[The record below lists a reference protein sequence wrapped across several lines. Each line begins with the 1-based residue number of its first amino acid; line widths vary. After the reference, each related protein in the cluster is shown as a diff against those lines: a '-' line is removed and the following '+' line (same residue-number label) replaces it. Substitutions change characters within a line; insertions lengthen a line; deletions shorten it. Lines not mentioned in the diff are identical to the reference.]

1 MNLVRALSVAAL
13 SLSLGLGLALP
24 GAALA
29 RGKSEEIKNVTID
42 LNTKASANQ
51 IKKGV
56 KMAVLNRKWEISNEK
71 GNHFEASYTKKE
83 RRGDMTARIHV
94 SYTPK
99 QVKITYAGSENMN
112 ADGTSIHPWYN
123 KWVTN
128 LEKDIPIYIEREV
141 VASE

>member
-1 MNLVRALSVAAL
+1 MSLVRALSVAAL
-13 SLSLGLGLALP
+13 SLGLALP
-24 GAALA
+24 AAVSA
-29 RGKSEEIKNVTID
+29 RGNEAIKNVTID
-42 LNTKASANQ
+42 LSTKASASQ

-71 GNHFEASYTKKE
+71 GNEFDASYTKKE
-83 RRGDMTARIHV
+83 RRGDMTAKIHV
-94 SYTPK
+94 SYGPK
-99 QVKITYAGSENMN
+99 QVRITYAGSENMG
-112 ADGTSIHPWYN
+112 ADGSTIHPWYN

>member
-1 MNLVRALSVAAL
+1 MSLARALPIAAL
-13 SLSLGLGLALP
+13 CLGLAVP
-24 GAALA
+24 GVALA

-42 LNTKASANQ
+42 LTTKASAAQ

-56 KMAVLNRKWEISNEK
+56 KMAVLNRKWTITNEK
-71 GNHFEASYTKKE
+71 GNAFDASYTKPE
-83 RRGDMTARIHV
+83 RRGDMTAKIHV
-94 SYTPK
+94 SYGPK
-99 QVKITYAGSENMN
+99 QVRITYAGSENMN

>member
-1 MNLVRALSVAAL
+1 MDLARALPIAAL
-13 SLSLGLGLALP
+13 CLGLALP
-24 GAALA
+24 GVALA

-42 LNTKASANQ
+42 LTTKASAAQ

-56 KMAVLNRKWEISNEK
+56 KMAVLNRKWTITNEK
-71 GNHFEASYTKKE
+71 GNEFDASYTKPE
-83 RRGDMTARIHV
+83 RRGDMTAKIHV
-94 SYTPK
+94 SYGSK

-112 ADGTSIHPWYN
+112 ADGTTIHPWYN